1 MFNRFKSSSVLTPPA
16 TLSRLSPMTGSD
28 ARASSSSSSSTSGG
42 KAQLRPV
49 PSAWALRCSP
59 WVSAALWAALAYS
72 AVAWGL
78 VWFTPHSPA
87 LAVHTLVTNEP
98 GPTPLDPQALSVAL
112 AGPGPGAALQAAPT
126 QDLSALSSARMRL
139 SGLIYAKPS
148 STRSSSSAS
157 NAQAMAL
164 LSVDDRAPKAYRL
177 GQAIEPGLYVV
188 AIEPRTVKLGP
199 TPSGEATLTLSL
211 PPQPGVLLP

>member
-1 MFNRFKSSSVLTPPA
+1 MFNRFKSSPVLTPPA
-16 TLSRLSPMTGSD
+16 ALIRSSPLTGPD
-28 ARASSSSSSSTSGG
+28 PRASG
-42 KAQLRPV
+42 AQAQVRPV

-59 WVSAALWAALAYS
+59 WVTLALWAALAYS
-72 AVAWGL
+72 VVAWGL

-87 LAVHTLVTNEP
+87 LEVHTLVTNEP
-98 GPTPLDPQALSVAL
+98 GPMPLDPQALSVAL
-112 AGPGPGAALQAAPT
+112 AGPGAIVQAVAT
-126 QDLSALSSARMRL
+126 QDLSVLSSARMHL

-148 STRSSSSAS
+148 STRSPTSAA
-157 NAQAMAL
+157 NTQALAL

-188 AIEPRTVKLGP
+188 AIEPRAVKLGP
-199 TPSGEATLTLSL
+199 TPSGEATLTLTL